1 MALNAG
7 SLAADLANRRELAPF
22 WLVTGSE
29 DLLMLESADLL
40 RRRAR
45 ELGYTDRQVL
55 ELSAS
60 ADWSQL
66 PDAAASI
73 GMFDDKKFLE
83 VRLPSGRPGI
93 KGNKALPEF
102 VERPVDGVVTLF
114 TMPRPDWQGQKA
126 AWWQALVKAAT
137 VVECDPVERAQLPQW
152 LAGRMRANGQTAARD
167 VLEAFA
173 DLVEGNLLAAKQ
185 EVGKLSL
192 LFPQGELTL
201 EQIEASVGNCS
212 RYTTEALVE
221 SFCTASADRTA
232 RIVDGL
238 EAQGEPLPF
247 LLAILTNQ
255 IRSLIKLRA
264 SFETSGN
271 LYVKGVFATNAMKA
285 AARRIP
291 LKRLAAALDVC
302 VDIDRLSKGLTV
314 RERDGDPW
322 IELKS
327 VCLFLARTR

>member
-1 MALNAG
+1 MVKVIMALNAG

-102 VERPVDGVVTLF
+102 VERPVD
-114 TMPRPDWQGQKA
+114 
-126 AWWQALVKAAT
+126 
-137 VVECDPVERAQLPQW
+137 
-152 LAGRMRANGQTAARD
+152 
-167 VLEAFA
+167 
-173 DLVEGNLLAAKQ
+173 
-185 EVGKLSL
+185 
-192 LFPQGELTL
+192 
-201 EQIEASVGNCS
+201 
-212 RYTTEALVE
+212 Y
-221 SFCTASADRTA
+221 
-232 RIVDGL
+232 
-238 EAQGEPLPF
+238 F
-247 LLAILTNQ
+247 L
-255 IRSLIKLRA
+255 
-264 SFETSGN
+264 
-271 LYVKGVFATNAMKA
+271 
-285 AARRIP
+285 
-291 LKRLAAALDVC
+291 
-302 VDIDRLSKGLTV
+302 
-314 RERDGDPW
+314 
-322 IELKS
+322 
-327 VCLFLARTR
+327 

>member
-93 KGNKALPEF
+93 KGSRAPCRRRGDAFYDAPSRLAGTEG
-102 VERPVDGVVTLF
+102 R
-114 TMPRPDWQGQKA
+114 
-126 AWWQALVKAAT
+126 LVAGARQSRHCCRVRSRGACAAT
-137 VVECDPVERAQLPQW
+137 AV
-152 LAGRMRANGQTAARD
+152 
-167 VLEAFA
+167 
-173 DLVEGNLLAAKQ
+173 
-185 EVGKLSL
+185 
-192 LFPQGELTL
+192 
-201 EQIEASVGNCS
+201 
-212 RYTTEALVE
+212 
-221 SFCTASADRTA
+221 
-232 RIVDGL
+232 
-238 EAQGEPLPF
+238 
-247 LLAILTNQ
+247 
-255 IRSLIKLRA
+255 
-264 SFETSGN
+264 
-271 LYVKGVFATNAMKA
+271 
-285 AARRIP
+285 ARR
-291 LKRLAAALDVC
+291 
-302 VDIDRLSKGLTV
+302 TH
-314 RERDGDPW
+314 
-322 IELKS
+322 
-327 VCLFLARTR
+327 AR

>member
-102 VERPVDGVVTLF
+102 VERPGRRRGDAF
-114 TMPRPDWQGQKA
+114 YDAPSR
-126 AWWQALVKAAT
+126 
-137 VVECDPVERAQLPQW
+137 
-152 LAGRMRANGQTAARD
+152 LAGAESCLVAGAR
-167 VLEAFA
+167 
-173 DLVEGNLLAAKQ
+173 Q
-185 EVGKLSL
+185 
-192 LFPQGELTL
+192 
-201 EQIEASVGNCS
+201 S
-212 RYTTEALVE
+212 RHRCRV
-221 SFCTASADRTA
+221 
-232 RIVDGL
+232 
-238 EAQGEPLPF
+238 
-247 LLAILTNQ
+247 
-255 IRSLIKLRA
+255 
-264 SFETSGN
+264 
-271 LYVKGVFATNAMKA
+271 
-285 AARRIP
+285 
-291 LKRLAAALDVC
+291 
-302 VDIDRLSKGLTV
+302 
-314 RERDGDPW
+314 
-322 IELKS
+322 
-327 VCLFLARTR
+327 

>member
-1 MALNAG
+1 M
-7 SLAADLANRRELAPF
+7 
-22 WLVTGSE
+22 
-29 DLLMLESADLL
+29 
-40 RRRAR
+40 
-45 ELGYTDRQVL
+45 
-55 ELSAS
+55 
-60 ADWSQL
+60 
-66 PDAAASI
+66 
-73 GMFDDKKFLE
+73 
-83 VRLPSGRPGI
+83 
-93 KGNKALPEF
+93 
-102 VERPVDGVVTLF
+102 
-114 TMPRPDWQGQKA
+114 
-126 AWWQALVKAAT
+126 
-137 VVECDPVERAQLPQW
+137 
-152 LAGRMRANGQTAARD
+152 
-167 VLEAFA
+167 
-173 DLVEGNLLAAKQ
+173 
-185 EVGKLSL
+185 
-192 LFPQGELTL
+192 
-201 EQIEASVGNCS
+201 
-212 RYTTEALVE
+212 E

-291 LKRLAAALDVC
+291 LKRLAAALDVRA
-302 VDIDRLSKGLTV
+302 DIDRLSKGLTV

>member
-114 TMPRPDWQGQKA
+114 TI
-126 AWWQALVKAAT
+126 
-137 VVECDPVERAQLPQW
+137 
-152 LAGRMRANGQTAARD
+152 
-167 VLEAFA
+167 FA
-173 DLVEGNLLAAKQ
+173 
-185 EVGKLSL
+185 S
-192 LFPQGELTL
+192 
-201 EQIEASVGNCS
+201 
-212 RYTTEALVE
+212 
-221 SFCTASADRTA
+221 
-232 RIVDGL
+232 
-238 EAQGEPLPF
+238 
-247 LLAILTNQ
+247 
-255 IRSLIKLRA
+255 
-264 SFETSGN
+264 
-271 LYVKGVFATNAMKA
+271 
-285 AARRIP
+285 
-291 LKRLAAALDVC
+291 
-302 VDIDRLSKGLTV
+302 
-314 RERDGDPW
+314 
-322 IELKS
+322 
-327 VCLFLARTR
+327 

>member
-45 ELGYTDRQVL
+45 

-221 SFCTASADRTA
+221 SFCTPSAGRTA

-302 VDIDRLSKGLTV
+302 ADIDRLSKGLTV

-327 VCLFLARTR
+327 VSLFLARSR

>member
-302 VDIDRLSKGLTV
+302 ADFDRL
-314 RERDGDPW
+314 
-322 IELKS
+322 
-327 VCLFLARTR
+327 C

>member
-126 AWWQALVKAAT
+126 AWWQALVKAA
-137 VVECDPVERAQLPQW
+137 V
-152 LAGRMRANGQTAARD
+152 ARW
-167 VLEAFA
+167 
-173 DLVEGNLLAAKQ
+173 
-185 EVGKLSL
+185 
-192 LFPQGELTL
+192 TH
-201 EQIEASVGNCS
+201 
-212 RYTTEALVE
+212 
-221 SFCTASADRTA
+221 A
-232 RIVDGL
+232 R
-238 EAQGEPLPF
+238 
-247 LLAILTNQ
+247 
-255 IRSLIKLRA
+255 
-264 SFETSGN
+264 
-271 LYVKGVFATNAMKA
+271 
-285 AARRIP
+285 
-291 LKRLAAALDVC
+291 
-302 VDIDRLSKGLTV
+302 
-314 RERDGDPW
+314 
-322 IELKS
+322 
-327 VCLFLARTR
+327 

>member
-126 AWWQALVKAAT
+126 RLVAGARQSRHCCRVRSRGACAAT
-137 VVECDPVERAQLPQW
+137 AV
-152 LAGRMRANGQTAARD
+152 
-167 VLEAFA
+167 
-173 DLVEGNLLAAKQ
+173 
-185 EVGKLSL
+185 
-192 LFPQGELTL
+192 
-201 EQIEASVGNCS
+201 
-212 RYTTEALVE
+212 
-221 SFCTASADRTA
+221 
-232 RIVDGL
+232 
-238 EAQGEPLPF
+238 
-247 LLAILTNQ
+247 
-255 IRSLIKLRA
+255 
-264 SFETSGN
+264 
-271 LYVKGVFATNAMKA
+271 
-285 AARRIP
+285 ARR
-291 LKRLAAALDVC
+291 
-302 VDIDRLSKGLTV
+302 TH
-314 RERDGDPW
+314 
-322 IELKS
+322 
-327 VCLFLARTR
+327 AR